1 MKYAKATIHP
11 VFVTFAFVEMMLA
24 ILSELLL
31 LLRSINTVLLSDRW
45 GNPGSFTNE
54 GDQFLDLGLDRG

>member
-1 MKYAKATIHP
+1 MKYAKATIHS
-11 VFVTFAFVEMMLA
+11 VFVAFAFVEMMLA

-31 LLRSINTVLLSDRW
+31 LLRSINTILLSDRW
-45 GNPGSFTNE
+45 GNPSSFANK